1 MDEGTLEFQR
11 LLFLIPEAFPPL
23 SALVQADIGASARRR
38 GGESA
43 GSDHY
48 LVLKLGRNQETLLT
62 SLPPEAIPKR
72 FDESAYGMVVAD
84 GMGSLADV
92 ASGLSVAGL
101 LQLALR
107 FGRWNLRVD
116 DQLAPDIVER
126 ITHFYRQIDSA
137 LVNVNR
143 QGGGSPLYSTLTAVV
158 SAGRDLFF
166 AHVGHSRAYLFR
178 AGALIR
184 LTRDH
189 TRAIRRDR
197 ARHLVDLSEAA
208 SDAHHILTDA
218 LGAGS
223 EDPRIDVER
232 LTLADGDLIMLCTNG
247 LTDVLPDQKIA
258 AVLGSNRP
266 PQETSE
272 TLVSRALEAGAADD
286 VTVVLA
292 RYRVPE

>member
-38 GGESA
+38 GAASA

-116 DQLAPDIVER
+116 DQLARTSSSGLRTLPPDQQR
-126 ITHFYRQIDSA
+126 ARQC
-137 LVNVNR
+137 
-143 QGGGSPLYSTLTAVV
+143 QP
-158 SAGRDLFF
+158 AGRRSSP
-166 AHVGHSRAYLFR
+166 A
-178 AGALIR
+178 
-184 LTRDH
+184 
-189 TRAIRRDR
+189 
-197 ARHLVDLSEAA
+197 
-208 SDAHHILTDA
+208 
-218 LGAGS
+218 
-223 EDPRIDVER
+223 
-232 LTLADGDLIMLCTNG
+232 
-247 LTDVLPDQKIA
+247 
-258 AVLGSNRP
+258 
-266 PQETSE
+266 
-272 TLVSRALEAGAADD
+272 
-286 VTVVLA
+286 
-292 RYRVPE
+292 